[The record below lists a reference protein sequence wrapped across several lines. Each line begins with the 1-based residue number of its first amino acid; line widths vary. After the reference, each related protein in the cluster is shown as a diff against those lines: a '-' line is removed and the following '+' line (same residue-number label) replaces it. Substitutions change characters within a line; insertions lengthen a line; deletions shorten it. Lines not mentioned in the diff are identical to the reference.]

1 MAVKRVLIPKANG
14 GERPLGIPTVRDRIA
29 QTVCKLLLEPIFEAD
44 FEESSYG
51 FRPGRRASDAVG
63 AIRSHLQTGHT
74 AVLDADLSKY
84 FDTIPHDKLMIA
96 LKERISDPRLLD
108 LIKLWLKVP
117 VFDSGQFKGGKK
129 NKLGTPQGGVIS
141 PLLANV
147 YLHLLDR
154 IVNNPKSLFYKSG
167 VKMVRYADDFV
178 LMGRDIS
185 TEVSTKLTVLL
196 GRMGLSLNAAK
207 TKQKDAQRES
217 FDFLGFRFGYRKDLF
232 TKGKYYWNITP
243 SKKSEQRIRDKIR
256 DYLSSHGHYAAE
268 KIAADLNSLLRGW
281 LNYFTI
287 QGVSYPKMSNR
298 RLRYYLYER
307 LNRYYQRKSQRKC
320 RLYGQGAYQ
329 VLTSRYGLIDPTK
342 YKKLTSL

>member
-1 MAVKRVLIPKANG
+1 
-14 GERPLGIPTVRDRIA
+14 
-29 QTVCKLLLEPIFEAD
+29 
-44 FEESSYG
+44 
-51 FRPGRRASDAVG
+51 
-63 AIRSHLQTGHT
+63 
-74 AVLDADLSKY
+74 
-84 FDTIPHDKLMIA
+84 
-96 LKERISDPRLLD
+96 
-108 LIKLWLKVP
+108 
-117 VFDSGQFKGGKK
+117 
-129 NKLGTPQGGVIS
+129 
-141 PLLANV
+141 
-147 YLHLLDR
+147 
-154 IVNNPKSLFYKSG
+154 
-167 VKMVRYADDFV
+167 MVRYADDFV